1 MKQVNII
8 ILFLIGVCASTGA
21 QTLTHRYVELADSA
35 DRYMRLER
43 WADAER
49 VIIGALKHEPA
60 NPSNWLLWSN
70 LGVVRTHRENYDG
83 AMQAY
88 EIGLAGAPR
97 STVLLSN
104 RAWTSLAFNRPGD
117 AMADLDATLALDSL
131 QPWPL
136 KMRGLLSMAKSPVKA
151 RRDLVLADSLA
162 PDDPAVL
169 AAIADL
175 EAADGQIEKAQT
187 YYERSLKL
195 RPDPDVTF
203 RTLLIMTEKGDF
215 RTAQIRTS
223 EALARWPKDPNLHLL
238 RALQHQKNY
247 DFDAE
252 LREKNL
258 AVAYGADIHLVD
270 RILNKR
276 SSKKVQ
282 DID

>member
-1 MKQVNII
+1 M
-8 ILFLIGVCASTGA
+8 GA
-21 QTLTHRYVELADSA
+21 PTLTHRYVELADSA

-43 WADAER
+43 WGDAER

-70 LGVVRTHRENYDG
+70 LGVVRTHRENYEG

-104 RAWTSLAFNRPGD
+104 RAWTSLAFNHPED
-117 AMADLDATLALDSL
+117 AMADLNATLALDSL

-151 RRDLVLADSLA
+151 RRDLALADSLA

-215 RTAQIRTS
+215 KTAQSRTS

-238 RALQHQKNY
+238 RALQHQRNY

-282 DID
+282 HID